1 MTQLKIRSQRTT
13 AHKRGKT
20 IMADEKTVAAVN
32 ETTTTVNA
40 LPPII
45 PVALDDVEVD
55 ETFNVRQT
63 YTETVAADSN
73 DPDGDSTDPKVEV
86 KKPARRTLSEEESI
100 AKLAASIRL
109 NGQLTPVVVVR
120 AKAAGKYKLVA
131 GFRRMKALRLIEKE
145 ARKEGGKTV
154 DPVMVRA
161 QLKEGM
167 SEEDAH
173 YLNVSENIERAELT
187 PFDIAVKARFMRD
200 TFGAK
205 GATIAERFGLTD
217 RNYVNNLMRALDK
230 LHPDIAAEWKAGHP
244 AATHNFLFS
253 LLTKEQDAQWEK
265 WQYRIGALSDDEE
278 ESDDDDSDGD
288 DKGSDKGGDET
299 ESATTRRPAVSTL
312 EAAIEAI
319 KANDEKSDDYKAGA
333 VAALKFAAGLAP
345 RIPGVYDPK
354 KAQAQKGGKK
364 DKGKRAEA

>member
-1 MTQLKIRSQRTT
+1 
-13 AHKRGKT
+13 
-20 IMADEKTVAAVN
+20 MADEKTVAAVN

-73 DPDGDSTDPKVEV
+73 DPDGDSTDPRVEV
-86 KKPARRTLSEEESI
+86 KKPARRTLSEDESI

-145 ARKEGGKTV
+145 ARKEGGKSV

-187 PFDIAVKARFMRD
+187 PYDIAVKARFMRD
-200 TFGAK
+200 TFSAK

-244 AATHNFLFS
+244 VATHNFLFS
-253 LLTKEQDAQWEK
+253 LLTKEHDVQWEK
-265 WQYRIGALSDDEE
+265 WQIRIGALSDD
-278 ESDDDDSDGD
+278 DDADDSDDSDDSSD
-288 DKGSDKGGDET
+288 DKGGE
-299 ESATTRRPAVSTL
+299 ESESTTTRRPAVSTL
-312 EAAIEAI
+312 EAAIEAV
-319 KANDEKSDDYKAGA
+319 KSNDEKTDDYKAGA

-364 DKGKRAEA
+364 SKRAEA